1 MTLSLSGTGL
11 SAIAVLTTAAFLS
24 ACSSSGSDSNTPAN
38 DQAGGQGTAM
48 PAPGSDES
56 PGSVAEPGSQPSSQP
71 SSQPGSGSDSTPDPV
86 SSPDGG
92 GDTGE
97 SGGPVSV
104 SGQATSLGLVQ
115 IDQDSMD
122 PTGGTVFANFFQLQT
137 QIPVSQ
143 FVSSVIPPLDTCT
156 VFRNSDQE
164 PVASVPEFDF
174 VSLDAGDA
182 LVLSSPQGTW
192 LTLLRM
198 QQFGF
203 TLYQPAVETLPLPV
217 PVDLVLDIPGA
228 QYPAYPGVRVPNV
241 MPLTGVLAQGASD
254 FSWQAGS
261 GDPSVYIGIELFG
274 LGSDNTFVS
283 VSCTAA
289 DDGQFSIPAD
299 IQAQLGENFAPVP
312 RLRRVGSR
320 AEQRG
325 DSVLLV
331 THSTAAQ

>member
-71 SSQPGSGSDSTPDPV
+71 G
-86 SSPDGG
+86 
-92 GDTGE
+92 
-97 SGGPVSV
+97 
-104 SGQATSLGLVQ
+104 
-115 IDQDSMD
+115 SMD

-312 RLRRVGSR
+312 RLRREKIFSCFVLFVKPVIFR
-320 AEQRG
+320 ACI
-325 DSVLLV
+325 
-331 THSTAAQ
+331 A